1 MSKHYRLRTRHRW
14 EDYFDPN
21 EVLLWEAVPDP
32 KARQYYQ
39 LFMIIPAIA
48 ALWFSSIL
56 ADVALN
62 EISRVDASPDFG
74 TILIIAMLLVG
85 FVVQFGLAFMWC
97 WAFAFNRHKYIRYA
111 LSNKRAFVEAS
122 FTGHVLRTYKIRSD
136 DRISLDQGKLDNVRI
151 KSGKQGNLTRRIG
164 FDDIVNGP
172 ELYSLTQKVRKE
184 AADADD
190 PR

>member
-1 MSKHYRLRTRHRW
+1 MSRHFRLRKKHRW

-21 EVLLWEAVPDP
+21 EVLLWEAAPDP

-39 LFMIIPAIA
+39 LFMIMPAIA

-62 EISRVDASPDFG
+62 EMSRVDASPDFG

-97 WAFAFNRHKYIRYA
+97 FAFAFNRHKFIRYA
-111 LSNKRAFVEAS
+111 LSNKRAFVETS
-122 FTGHVLRTYKIRSD
+122 FTGHLLQTYKIQSE

-151 KSGKQGNLTRRIG
+151 KSGKQGNLLGGIG
-164 FDDIVNGP
+164 FDDVVNGSD
-172 ELYSLTQKVRKE
+172 LYALAQKVRNE
-184 AADADD
+184 AANAEN